1 MRYEKIKVYE
11 FNELSEESKE
21 RAIEKLWN
29 INVDYEWWDCVYDDA
44 ENIGLKIKEFD
55 LDRGSYVKGEFTISA
70 LEVAS
75 NIFREHGESCETYQ
89 TAVNFIN
96 EYEPVFSDY
105 MNEQSENFENGDLE
119 DKMLDME
126 SEFLESLCEDYRI
139 MLQREYEWRTSTD
152 EIIKTIDA
160 NGYEFTKDG
169 ELF

>member
-11 FNELSEESKE
+11 FNELSEEAKE

-55 LDRGSYVKGEFTISA
+55 LDRGSYVKGGFTISA
-70 LEVAS
+70 QEVAS
-75 NIFREHGESCETYQ
+75 NIIRDHGESCETYQ

-105 MNEQSENFENGDLE
+105 MNEQSENFESGELE

-126 SEFLESLCEDYRI
+126 SEFLKSLCEDYRVI
-139 MLQREYEWRTSTD
+139 LQNEYDYRTST
-152 EIIKTIDA
+152 EASIETINA

-169 ELF
+169 KLF

>member
-11 FNELSEESKE
+11 FNELSEEAKE
-21 RAIEKLWN
+21 KAIEKLWN

-70 LEVAS
+70 QEVAS
-75 NIFREHGESCETYQ
+75 NIIRDHGESCETYQ

-105 MNEQSENFENGDLE
+105 MNEQSENFESGELE

-126 SEFLESLCEDYRI
+126 SEFLKSLCEDYRVI
-139 MLQREYEWRTSTD
+139 LQNEYDYRTST
-152 EIIKTIDA
+152 EAIIETINA
-160 NGYEFTKDG
+160 NGYEFTEDG
-169 ELF
+169 KLF

>member
-11 FNELSEESKE
+11 FNDLSEEAKE
-21 RAIEKLWN
+21 KAIEKLWN

-70 LEVAS
+70 QEVAS
-75 NIFREHGESCETYQ
+75 NIIRDHGESCETYQ

-105 MNEQSENFENGDLE
+105 MNEQSENFESGELE

-126 SEFLESLCEDYRI
+126 SEFLKSLCEDYRI

-160 NGYEFTKDG
+160 NCYEFTKDG
-169 ELF
+169 KLF

>member
-11 FNELSEESKE
+11 FNELSEEAKE
-21 RAIEKLWN
+21 KAIEKLWN

-70 LEVAS
+70 QEVAS
-75 NIFREHGESCETYQ
+75 NIIRDHGESCETYQ

-105 MNEQSENFENGDLE
+105 MNEQSENFESGELE

-126 SEFLESLCEDYRI
+126 SEFLKSLCEDYRI

-169 ELF
+169 KLF

>member
-1 MRYEKIKVYE
+1 MKYKKIKVYE

-21 RAIEKLWN
+21 KAIEKLWN

-75 NIFREHGESCETYQ
+75 NIFREHGESCETYK
-89 TAVNFIN
+89 TARLFMD

-105 MNEQSENFENGDLE
+105 MNEQSENFESGELE

-126 SEFLESLCEDYRI
+126 SEFLKSLCEDYRI
-139 MLQREYEWRTSTD
+139 ILQNEYDYRISTD
-152 EIIKTIDA
+152 EIIETINA
-160 NGYEFTKDG
+160 NGYEFTEDG
-169 ELF
+169 KLF

>member
-11 FNELSEESKE
+11 FNELSEEAKE

-70 LEVAS
+70 QEVAS
-75 NIFREHGESCETYQ
+75 NIIRDHGESCETYQ

-105 MNEQSENFENGDLE
+105 MNEQSENFESGELE

-126 SEFLESLCEDYRI
+126 SEFLKSLCEDYRI

-169 ELF
+169 KLF